1 MPLIPP
7 DLFRRGKE
15 QNMAKEFKR
24 KAEIECISTW
34 ENLKHYIENG
44 EAREFFGENASMEVQ
59 VEDFGAVT
67 FDVLD
72 YDKEKLA
79 DANKKHSV
87 TLAVRDL
94 IFGPMPFSENG
105 GNEWETS
112 DIRKYINSEE
122 FVNKFEPEFR
132 DLLCKVYKANESK
145 AKETI
150 DTFFLPSA
158 EEVKGGYVF
167 FENEKKRAKITPEGE
182 ATWYWTRSA
191 TRGSAYYTW
200 GVNPSGYVSI
210 NYGASW
216 AGRFCPACVIAV

>member
-1 MPLIPP
+1 M
-7 DLFRRGKE
+7 
-15 QNMAKEFKR
+15 
-24 KAEIECISTW
+24 
-34 ENLKHYIENG
+34 
-44 EAREFFGENASMEVQ
+44 
-59 VEDFGAVT
+59 
-67 FDVLD
+67 
-72 YDKEKLA
+72 
-79 DANKKHSV
+79 

-94 IFGPMPFSENG
+94 IFDPMPFSKNG
-105 GNEWETS
+105 NNSWEES
-112 DIRKYINSEE
+112 DIRKHINSEE
-122 FVNKFEPEFR
+122 FINRFEPEFR
-132 DLLCKVYKANESK
+132 ELLCEVYKDNGPK

>member
-1 MPLIPP
+1 MTGI
-7 DLFRRGKE
+7 
-15 QNMAKEFKR
+15 FKR
-24 KAEIECISTW
+24 TRTKEIISTW
-34 ENLKHYIENG
+34 EEFKNCLKMG
-44 EAREFFGENASMEVQ
+44 KAKEFFGENASMEVQ
-59 VEDFGAVT
+59 VEDFGAVV

-72 YDKEKLA
+72 YDKEKLV
-79 DANKKHSV
+79 DKNKKHSV

-94 IFGPMPFSENG
+94 IFDPMPFSKNG
-105 GNEWETS
+105 NNSWEES
-112 DIRKYINSEE
+112 DIRKHINSEE
-122 FVNKFEPEFR
+122 FINRFEPEFR
-132 DLLCKVYKANESK
+132 ELLCEVYKDNGPK

-200 GVNPSGYVSI
+200 GVNPAGYVSI
-210 NYGASW
+210 NYCASW
-216 AGRFCPACVIAV
+216 AGRFCPAWVIAV

>member
-1 MPLIPP
+1 MTGI
-7 DLFRRGKE
+7 
-15 QNMAKEFKR
+15 FKR
-24 KAEIECISTW
+24 TRTKEIISTW
-34 ENLKHYIENG
+34 EEFKNCLKMG
-44 EAREFFGENASMEVQ
+44 KAKEFFGENASMEVQ
-59 VEDFGAVT
+59 VEDFGAVV

-72 YDKEKLA
+72 YDKEKLV
-79 DANKKHSV
+79 DKNKKHSV

-94 IFGPMPFSENG
+94 IFDPMPFSKNG
-105 GNEWETS
+105 NNSWEES
-112 DIRKYINSEE
+112 DIRKHINSEE
-122 FVNKFEPEFR
+122 FINRFEPEFR
-132 DLLCKVYKANESK
+132 ELLCEVYKDNGPK

-167 FENEKKRAKITPEGE
+167 FENGKKRAKITPEGE

>member
-1 MPLIPP
+1 MTGI
-7 DLFRRGKE
+7 
-15 QNMAKEFKR
+15 FKR
-24 KAEIECISTW
+24 TRTKEIISTW
-34 ENLKHYIENG
+34 EEFKNCLKMG
-44 EAREFFGENASMEVQ
+44 KAKEFFGENASMEVQ
-59 VEDFGAVT
+59 VEDFGAVV

-72 YDKEKLA
+72 YDKEKFA
-79 DANKKHSV
+79 DANKKRSV

-94 IFGPMPFSENG
+94 IFDPMPFSQNG
-105 GNEWETS
+105 GNEWKTS

-132 DLLCKVYKANESK
+132 DLLCKVYKANGSK

>member
-1 MPLIPP
+1 MTGI
-7 DLFRRGKE
+7 
-15 QNMAKEFKR
+15 FKR
-24 KAEIECISTW
+24 TRTKEIISTW
-34 ENLKHYIENG
+34 EEFKNCLKMG
-44 EAREFFGENASMEVQ
+44 KAKEFFGENASMEVQ
-59 VEDFGAVT
+59 VEDFGAVV

-72 YDKEKLA
+72 YDKEKLV
-79 DANKKHSV
+79 DKNKKHSV

-94 IFGPMPFSENG
+94 IFDPMPFSKNG
-105 GNEWETS
+105 NNSWEES
-112 DIRKYINSEE
+112 DIRKHINSEE
-122 FVNKFEPEFR
+122 FINRFEPEFR
-132 DLLCKVYKANESK
+132 ELLCEVYKDNGPK

>member
-1 MPLIPP
+1 MTGI
-7 DLFRRGKE
+7 
-15 QNMAKEFKR
+15 FKR
-24 KAEIECISTW
+24 TRTKEIISTW
-34 ENLKHYIENG
+34 EEFKNCLKMG
-44 EAREFFGENASMEVQ
+44 KAKEFFGENASMEVQ
-59 VEDFGAVT
+59 VEDFGAVV

-72 YDKEKLA
+72 YDKEKFA
-79 DANKKHSV
+79 DANKKRSV

-94 IFGPMPFSENG
+94 IFDPMPFSQNG
-105 GNEWETS
+105 GNEWKTS

-191 TRGSAYYTW
+191 TQGSAYYTW

>member
-1 MPLIPP
+1 
-7 DLFRRGKE
+7 
-15 QNMAKEFKR
+15 MAKEFKR

-34 ENLKHYIENG
+34 ENLNHYIENG

>member
-1 MPLIPP
+1 MTGI
-7 DLFRRGKE
+7 
-15 QNMAKEFKR
+15 FKR
-24 KAEIECISTW
+24 TRTKEIISTW
-34 ENLKHYIENG
+34 EEFKNCLKMG
-44 EAREFFGENASMEVQ
+44 KAKEFFGEDASMEVQ
-59 VEDFGAVT
+59 VEDFGAVV

-72 YDKEKLA
+72 YDKEKLV
-79 DANKKHSV
+79 DKNKKHSV

-94 IFGPMPFSENG
+94 IFDPMPFSKNG
-105 GNEWETS
+105 NNSWEES
-112 DIRKYINSEE
+112 DIRKHINSEE
-122 FVNKFEPEFR
+122 FINRFEPEFR
-132 DLLCKVYKANESK
+132 ELLCEVYKDNGPK

>member
-1 MPLIPP
+1 MTGI
-7 DLFRRGKE
+7 
-15 QNMAKEFKR
+15 FKR
-24 KAEIECISTW
+24 TRTKEIISTW
-34 ENLKHYIENG
+34 EEFKNCLKMG
-44 EAREFFGENASMEVQ
+44 KAKEFFGENASMEVQ
-59 VEDFGAVT
+59 VEDFGAVV

-72 YDKEKLA
+72 YDKEKFA
-79 DANKKHSV
+79 DANKKRSV

-94 IFGPMPFSENG
+94 IFDPMPFSQNG
-105 GNEWETS
+105 GNEWKTS

-191 TRGSAYYTW
+191 TRGSAYFTW

>member
-1 MPLIPP
+1 MTGI
-7 DLFRRGKE
+7 
-15 QNMAKEFKR
+15 FKR
-24 KAEIECISTW
+24 TRTKEIISTW
-34 ENLKHYIENG
+34 EEFKNCLKMG
-44 EAREFFGENASMEVQ
+44 KAKEFFGENASMEVQ
-59 VEDFGAVT
+59 VEDFGAVV

-72 YDKEKLA
+72 YDKEKLV
-79 DANKKHSV
+79 DKNKKHSV

-94 IFGPMPFSENG
+94 IFDPMPFSQNG
-105 GNEWETS
+105 GNEWKTS

>member
-1 MPLIPP
+1 MTGI
-7 DLFRRGKE
+7 
-15 QNMAKEFKR
+15 FKR
-24 KAEIECISTW
+24 TRTKEIISTW
-34 ENLKHYIENG
+34 EEFKNCLKMG
-44 EAREFFGENASMEVQ
+44 KAKEFFGENASMEVQ
-59 VEDFGAVT
+59 VEDFGAVV

-72 YDKEKLA
+72 YDKEKFA
-79 DANKKHSV
+79 DANKKRSV

-94 IFGPMPFSENG
+94 IFDPMPFSQNG
-105 GNEWETS
+105 GNEWKTS

>member
-1 MPLIPP
+1 MTGI
-7 DLFRRGKE
+7 
-15 QNMAKEFKR
+15 FKR
-24 KAEIECISTW
+24 TRTKEIISTW
-34 ENLKHYIENG
+34 EEFKNCLKMG
-44 EAREFFGENASMEVQ
+44 KAKEFFGENASMEVQ

-122 FVNKFEPEFR
+122 FINRFEPEFR
-132 DLLCKVYKANESK
+132 ELLCKVYKDNG
-145 AKETI
+145 TI
-150 DTFFLPSA
+150 
-158 EEVKGGYVF
+158 G
-167 FENEKKRAKITPEGE
+167 KKL
-182 ATWYWTRSA
+182 
-191 TRGSAYYTW
+191 
-200 GVNPSGYVSI
+200 
-210 NYGASW
+210 
-216 AGRFCPACVIAV
+216 

>member
-1 MPLIPP
+1 MTGI
-7 DLFRRGKE
+7 
-15 QNMAKEFKR
+15 FKR
-24 KAEIECISTW
+24 TRTKEIISTW
-34 ENLKHYIENG
+34 EEFKNCLKMG
-44 EAREFFGENASMEVQ
+44 KAKEFFGENASMEVQ

-122 FVNKFEPEFR
+122 FINRFEPEFR
-132 DLLCKVYKANESK
+132 ELLCKVYKDNG
-145 AKETI
+145 TI
-150 DTFFLPSA
+150 GKKTVDTFFLPSV
-158 EEVKGGYVF
+158 EEMEGEYAF
-167 FENEKKRAKITPEGE
+167 FDNEKKRVKITPKGE
-182 ATWYWTRSA
+182 TNWYWTRSA
-191 TRGSAYYTW
+191 ARDNGCSTW
-200 GVNPSGYVSI
+200 YVAPSGSI
-210 NYGASW
+210 SSSTAGW
-216 AGRFCPACVIAV
+216 ANWFFPVCVISV

>member
-1 MPLIPP
+1 
-7 DLFRRGKE
+7 
-15 QNMAKEFKR
+15 MAKEFKR

>member
-1 MPLIPP
+1 MTGI
-7 DLFRRGKE
+7 
-15 QNMAKEFKR
+15 FKR
-24 KAEIECISTW
+24 TRTKEIISTW
-34 ENLKHYIENG
+34 EEFKNCLKMG
-44 EAREFFGENASMEVQ
+44 KAKEFFGENASMEVQ
-59 VEDFGAVT
+59 VEDFGAVV

-72 YDKEKLA
+72 YDKEKLV
-79 DANKKHSV
+79 DKNKKHSV

-94 IFGPMPFSENG
+94 IFDPMPFSKNG
-105 GNEWETS
+105 NNSWEES
-112 DIRKYINSEE
+112 DIRKHINIEE
-122 FVNKFEPEFR
+122 FINRFEPEFR
-132 DLLCKVYKANESK
+132 ELLCEVYKDNGPK

>member
-1 MPLIPP
+1 MTGI
-7 DLFRRGKE
+7 
-15 QNMAKEFKR
+15 FKR
-24 KAEIECISTW
+24 TRTKEIISTW
-34 ENLKHYIENG
+34 EEFKNCLKMG
-44 EAREFFGENASMEVQ
+44 KAKEFFGENASMEVQ
-59 VEDFGAVT
+59 VEDFGAVV

-72 YDKEKLA
+72 YDKEKFA
-79 DANKKHSV
+79 DANKKRSV

-94 IFGPMPFSENG
+94 IFDPMPFSQNG
-105 GNEWETS
+105 GNEWKTS

-182 ATWYWTRSA
+182 ATWYWTRSS